1 MSRERNP
8 AVYIMA
14 NRMRGT
20 LYVGVT
26 TNLPK
31 RAWEH
36 RNSTLEGFTSRYRI
50 HRLVW
55 FEQHTEMES
64 AIRREK
70 QLKRWRRSWKL
81 ELIERMNPTWRD
93 LYEDIVD

>member
-8 AVYIMA
+8 TVYIMA

-31 RAWEH
+31 RVWEH
-36 RNSTLEGFTSRYRI
+36 RNSILEGFTSRYRV

-55 FEQHTEMES
+55 FEQHTEMEP
-64 AIRREK
+64 AIQREK
-70 QLKRWRRSWKL
+70 QLKRWRRTWKI